1 MIHNH
6 IKTIVYIAIGGGLGS
21 VLRYLTA
28 IVINKYFQ
36 SGFPYATFATN
47 ILGCLLIGLFFGYL
61 EKQNAISSDLKFFL
75 ITGFCGGY
83 TTFSTFSHENVN
95 LLQNHQILI
104 AFLYISL
111 SVFTGLMATW
121 LGLILAKT
129 I

>member
-1 MIHNH
+1 L
-6 IKTIVYIAIGGGLGS
+6 KTIVYIAIGGGLGS
-21 VLRYLTA
+21 VFRYLTA
-28 IVINKYFQ
+28 VVINKYFQ
-36 SGFPYATFATN
+36 SSFPYATFVTN

-95 LLQNHQILI
+95 LLQNNQILM

-111 SVFTGLMATW
+111 SVFIGLMATW
-121 LGLILAKT
+121 LGLILAKA

>member
-1 MIHNH
+1 L
-6 IKTIVYIAIGGGLGS
+6 KTIVYIAIGGSLGS

-28 IVINKYFQ
+28 IVINKYVQ
-36 SGFPYATFATN
+36 SSYPYATFVTN

-83 TTFSTFSHENVN
+83 TTFSTFSHENID
-95 LLQNHQILI
+95 LLQNHQMLT

-111 SVFTGLMATW
+111 SVFIGLMATW
-121 LGLILAKT
+121 LGLILAKA